1 MLDEWENKEDGKPSC
16 FLINNSQLIIS
27 LIIANLIMI
36 SIGDIA
42 LLLKFS
48 ITTAINKLSK
58 NKLNHLQEDS
68 RPCVL
73 NPL

>member
-1 MLDEWENKEDGKPSC
+1 MLDEWENKEDGKPSY

-42 LLLKFS
+42 LL
-48 ITTAINKLSK
+48 SK
-58 NKLNHLQEDS
+58 VFNNN
-68 RPCVL
+68 C
-73 NPL
+73 N